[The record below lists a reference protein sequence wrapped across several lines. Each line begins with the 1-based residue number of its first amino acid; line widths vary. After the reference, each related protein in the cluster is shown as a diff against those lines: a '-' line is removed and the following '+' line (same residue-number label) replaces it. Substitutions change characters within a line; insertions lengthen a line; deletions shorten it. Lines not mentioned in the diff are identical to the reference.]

1 MGKNKLKRK
10 AVPASSGA
18 ATLKKIP
25 KTRAITQVHET
36 LQSIEQSAEQGQLKT
51 GPDVH
56 PFNRVTEPVPADRR
70 VVGVDLATLLVER
83 LEMQGYVFFHDE
95 KLSQKSLEAG
105 RARLREMLAD

>member
-25 KTRAITQVHET
+25 KNRAITQVHET
-36 LQSIEQSAEQGQLKT
+36 LQSIEESFRQGQLRS

-56 PFNRVTEPVPADRR
+56 PFNRVSDVDEFDRPPR
-70 VVGVDLATLLVER
+70 GVDLATLLVER

-95 KLSQKSLEAG
+95 KLSQKALELG